1 MADTGY
7 ANVSYNVF
15 NIGEANH
22 LPAYSMELGVALE
35 DDRHLQA
42 VERIFAIAAARRQ
55 DRRWYHTCPIALR
68 FVAPSAASVS
78 MMHDRA
84 TMMIELIMVPGT
96 RGGFDLLAEYERELA
111 DLDVRPHWG
120 QYNVLTAERAAEL
133 YPQWDAFR
141 ALARELN
148 ATGVFDTPFSR
159 RLGIAGGAPDGP
171 AVTPARRPA
180 AADRA
185 G

>member
-1 MADTGY
+1 MADAGY
-7 ANVSYNVF
+7 ADVSYKVF

-22 LPAYSMELGVALE
+22 LPAYSMELGVAVE
-35 DDRHLQA
+35 GDRHLEA
-42 VERIFAIAAARRQ
+42 VERIFALAAERRK

-68 FVAPSAASVS
+68 FVAPSDAALS
-78 MMHDRA
+78 MMHDRP

-96 RGGFDLLAEYERELA
+96 RGGFDLLAEHERALA

-120 QYNVLTAERAAEL
+120 QYNVLDAARAARL
-133 YPQWDAFR
+133 YPQWDAFV
-141 ALARELN
+141 AVAAELN

-159 RLGIAGGAPDGP
+159 RLGLAGSGP
-171 AVTPARRPA
+171 RPARRPA
-180 AADRA
+180 AAGPA